1 MDQDNY
7 VIESIPEE
15 AWRTSRRSFMKRLAG
30 GVAAAG
36 VFGWGSAASASPFNA
51 LEEDLDALDSGDMGD
66 ERFWKAVKDQFT
78 LREDLALM
86 NAANLCPSPYS
97 VMETVFKYT
106 RDVNADASFQ
116 NRGKFSQAKEDARA
130 KLARLLGAT
139 PDEIAIVRNTSEA
152 NNTISSGFHLNEGD
166 EILLSDLNH
175 PSNNKAWEVK
185 ARRYGF
191 KINYVSVARTPQGE
205 EEIIQ
210 AFEKALTS
218 KIRLLSFTHV
228 SNTTGLTM
236 PAKALCK
243 LARDRGI
250 FVHVDGAQ
258 SFGALN
264 VNLADMGCDSYSGSA
279 HKWFM
284 GPKEVGILYVRKD
297 RQDDV
302 WPSIISVPWRD
313 DIVGARKY
321 EALGQRDDAAVT
333 AMGRTVDFHM
343 MLGADRVE
351 ARMRQVAT
359 AIKEGMSK
367 LPGVEITTSMTPA
380 LSAGVV
386 IFKPGSLAPRKVF
399 AKLYETYH
407 IGGAGMGP
415 NIRLSPHIY
424 NTLGEADRAVAAISE
439 MLKDGV

>member
-1 MDQDNY
+1 MTQDND
-7 VIESIPEE
+7 VIESIPETT
-15 AWRTSRRSFMKRLAG
+15 WQTSRRSFMKRLVG

-36 VFGWGSAASASPFNA
+36 VLGMGSVASASPFHA
-51 LEEDLDALDSGDMGD
+51 LEEDLDAFDPADMGD

-78 LREDLALM
+78 LRDDLALM
-86 NAANLCPSPYS
+86 NAANLCPSPYP
-97 VMETVFKYT
+97 VMEEVFRYT
-106 RDVNADASFQ
+106 RDVDADASFQ
-116 NRGKFSQAKEDARA
+116 NRGKFRQTQESSRT
-130 KLARLLGAT
+130 KLAQLLGAT
-139 PDEIAIVRNTSEA
+139 PDEIALVRNTSEA
-152 NNTISSGFHLNEGD
+152 NNTISSGFHLKEGE

-185 ARRYGF
+185 SRRYGF
-191 KINYVSVARTPQGE
+191 KINYVSVARTPNGE
-205 EEIIQ
+205 EEILS

-218 KIRLLSFTHV
+218 NIKLMSFTHV
-228 SNTTGLTM
+228 SNTTGLTI

-258 SFGALN
+258 SFGALKID
-264 VNLADMGCDSYSGSA
+264 LADMGCDSYSGSA

-284 GPKEVGILYVRKD
+284 GPKEVGVLYVRKD

-302 WPSIISVPWRD
+302 WPSIVSVPWRD
-313 DIVGARKY
+313 DVVGARKY
-321 EALGQRDDAAVT
+321 EALGQRDDGAVA
-333 AMGRTVDFHM
+333 AMGRTVDFHTTI
-343 MLGADRVE
+343 GADRVE
-351 ARMRQVAT
+351 ARMKQVAT

-367 LPGVEITTSMTPA
+367 LPGVEITTSMDPT

-386 IFKPGSLAPRKVF
+386 IFKPGTLNTRNVF

-407 IGGAGMGP
+407 IAGAGMGP

-439 MLKDGV
+439 MLKDGT